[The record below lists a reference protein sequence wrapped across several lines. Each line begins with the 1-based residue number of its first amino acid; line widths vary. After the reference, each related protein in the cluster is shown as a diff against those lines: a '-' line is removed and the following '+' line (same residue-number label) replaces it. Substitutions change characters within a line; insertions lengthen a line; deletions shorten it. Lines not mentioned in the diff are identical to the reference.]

1 MFMGF
6 YAPWIMDYA
15 IAHEAIVVSPNYR
28 LLPESTGLEIMDDLS
43 DFWKWTKGG
52 LQPLVSSN
60 TEGQVEVDLS
70 KILVQGES
78 AG

>member
-1 MFMGF
+1 MYMGF
-6 YAPWIMDYA
+6 YASWIMDYA

-43 DFWKWTKGG
+43 DCWKWTKGG